1 MYTNNPFNRIKNMD
15 LRTYQSLSQHTEK
28 QYETHKRLEHAGIGM
43 VTEIGEF
50 ATQVKRISIYEKDVA
65 DIKEGKSLRDH
76 MLEELGD
83 LAFYLVIPFNAL
95 GTIAEMPQTSW
106 MSTLAEQM
114 GIDLVPVEGLSV
126 QQREKLLLEV
136 TFQMAIEA
144 ARYLQNFDV
153 GHGLAMPCVTTLLG
167 LLDDAARLL
176 GTRSEELFDANVEKL
191 QGATGRYGSAGYSD
205 AAAEARA
212 DKGGADARSS

>member
-1 MYTNNPFNRIKNMD
+1 MNLNN
-15 LRTYQSLSQHTEK
+15 YQALSQNTEK
-28 QYETHKRLEHAGIGM
+28 KYETHKRLEHAGIGM

-50 ATQVKRISIYEKDVA
+50 ATQVKRISIYEKDIA

-83 LAFYLVIPFNAL
+83 LSFYCVIPFNAL
-95 GTIAEMPQTSW
+95 ALTATMPESSW
-106 MSTLAEQM
+106 MCLLMEQL
-114 GIDLVPVEGLSV
+114 GIEQDLGKLSIE
-126 QQREKLLLEV
+126 QREKLLLEV

-144 ARYLQNFDV
+144 SRYLQNYDV
-153 GHGLAMPCVTTLLG
+153 AHGMVIPCVVSLLG
-167 LLDDAARLL
+167 LIDDAARLL
-176 GTRSEELFDANVEKL
+176 GTRSEEIFDANIEKL
-191 QGATGRYGSAGYSD
+191 QGDKGRYGSNGYSN

>member
-1 MYTNNPFNRIKNMD
+1 MD
-15 LRTYQSLSQHTEK
+15 LNTYQALSQNTEK
-28 QYETHKRLEHAGIGM
+28 KYDTSKRLKHAGVGM

-50 ATQVKRISIYEKDVA
+50 ATQVKRISIYEKDIA

-83 LAFYLVIPFNAL
+83 LGFYLVIPFNAL
-95 GTIAEMPQTSW
+95 NLIAKMPESSW
-106 MSTLAEQM
+106 MALLMEQK
-114 GIDLVPVEGLSV
+114 GLDSDVNALSIDD
-126 QQREKLLLEV
+126 REDMLLEV

-144 ARYLQNFDV
+144 SRYLQNFDV
-153 GHGLAMPCVTTLLG
+153 AHGMAIPCVVSLLG

-176 GTRSEELFDANVEKL
+176 GTRSEEIFDANVEKL
-191 QGATGRYGSAGYSD
+191 QGAKGRYGSNGFSNE
-205 AAAEARA
+205 AAEARA